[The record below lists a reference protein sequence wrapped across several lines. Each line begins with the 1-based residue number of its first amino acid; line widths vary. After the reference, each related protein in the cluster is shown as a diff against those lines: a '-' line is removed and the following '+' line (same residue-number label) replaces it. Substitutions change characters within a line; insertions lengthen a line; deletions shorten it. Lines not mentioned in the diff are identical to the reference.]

1 MTLKKTRDLRSQLGI
16 RSDRQ
21 KRKGSVASKSC
32 PHQYCPGDRCV
43 EGEDLRACRHRSC
56 PDFRCLRTPK
66 EAFGLSLD
74 GLGLSGRAIT
84 ALERAGVQE
93 LAELLATNPSELILI
108 KNLGFGSVLAIIRA
122 LKERGIR
129 LRPCFRSDFK
139 YSGLSSREID
149 ILVRETTPPKEAR
162 E

>member
-1 MTLKKTRDLRSQLGI
+1 MDP
-16 RSDRQ
+16 
-21 KRKGSVASKSC
+21 KSC
-32 PHQYCPGDRCV
+32 PHQYCPAGRCV
-43 EGEDLRACRHRSC
+43 EGEDLRACRHMAC
-56 PDFRCLRTPK
+56 PAHRCLRAPQD
-66 EAFGLSLD
+66 AFGLRLD
-74 GLGLSGRAIT
+74 ELGLSPRAIA
-84 ALERAGVQE
+84 ALERSDVRG
-93 LAELLATNPSELILI
+93 LAELLGTNPRELILI

-122 LKERGIR
+122 LKERGLR